1 LCANVLCGMAAQEGP
16 GVFWPVNFAHR
27 GASARA
33 PENTLEA
40 FRLGV
45 EAGAGGLEMDLHMTR
60 DGEIVVIH
68 DHTVDRTTDGSGAV
82 REMSL
87 RELRRLD
94 AGYRFSPDGGR
105 SHPYRG
111 RGLRVPTLREV
122 YEAFPRAAVNMEI
135 KEPVPGIERRVLEV
149 IDGAGARG
157 RTLVAA
163 FDHGIVRRFREASG
177 GEVATSASRLEVV
190 AFYALVRLG
199 LWRFARPGYAAL
211 QIPVRRRGIELITPS
226 LVAAAHALGVRVDA
240 WTINEPEEMRR
251 LLGLGVDVVMTDRP
265 EELEKVLRAGRV

>member
-1 LCANVLCGMAAQEGP
+1 MGAQEEP

-40 FRLGV
+40 FRLGL

-68 DHTVDRTTDGSGAV
+68 DDTVDRTTDGSGVV
-82 REMSL
+82 RGMSL

-105 SHPYRG
+105 SYPYRG
-111 RGLRVPTLREV
+111 KGLRVPTLREV
-122 YEAFPRAAVNMEI
+122 YEAFPHAAVNVEI
-135 KEPVPGIERRVLEV
+135 KEPVPGIEERVLRVMEE
-149 IDGAGARG
+149 AGGWG

-163 FDHGIVRRFREASG
+163 FDHGIVRRFRKVC
-177 GEVATSASRLEVV
+177 GEEVPTSASRTEVA

-199 LWRFARPGYAAL
+199 MWRFARPAYAAL
-211 QIPVRRRGIELITPS
+211 QVPVRRRGIEIITPAF
-226 LVAAAHALGVRVDA
+226 VAAAHALGVRVDA

>member
-1 LCANVLCGMAAQEGP
+1 MSARWKP
-16 GVFWPVNFAHR
+16 GAGWPVNFAHR

-45 EAGAGGLEMDLHMTR
+45 ESGAGGLEMDLHMTR

-82 REMSL
+82 REMTL

-105 SHPYRG
+105 TYPYRG

-122 YEAFPRAAVNMEI
+122 YESFPHAAVNMEI
-135 KEPVPGIERRVLEV
+135 KEPLPGIEERVLRV
-149 IDGAGARG
+149 IEEAGAVG

-163 FDHGIVRRFREASG
+163 FDHGIVRRFREVCG
-177 GEVATSASRLEVV
+177 GEVPTSASRTEVV
-190 AFYALVRLG
+190 VFYALVRLG
-199 LWRFARPGYAAL
+199 LWRLARPAFAAL
-211 QIPVRRRGIELITPS
+211 QVPVRRRGIELITPS
-226 LVAAAHALGVRVDA
+226 FVAAAHALGVRVDA

-251 LLGLGVDVVMTDRP
+251 LLAMGVDAVMTDRP
-265 EELEKVLRAGRV
+265 EELERVLRAGRV